1 MAKKVITK
9 KARISVAKKRWY
21 QIQAPKIFNEVVF
34 AETLAQEPESLVGR
48 SVRAN
53 ISNVLRM
60 GKKQSGE
67 LLFRIIEVKGSICY
81 TKLEGMEVLPP
92 HVKRIVK
99 RARSRVDDSFVV
111 ETKDGIKVRLKPM
124 ILVKDK
130 VQHGVLTS
138 LRKGT
143 QDFFGRI
150 AQETEYDEFISRI
163 LMGELYKDVKS
174 ELKKIFPVIAVEMR
188 AFTRL

>member
-9 KARISVAKKRWY
+9 KARISIVKKRWY
-21 QIQAPKIFNEVVF
+21 QVQAPKIFNEFVF
-34 AETLAQEPESLVGR
+34 AETLAAESDSIVGR
-48 SVRAN
+48 SIKTS

-67 LLFRIIEVKGSICY
+67 LVFKIVEVKGNVCLTTLI
-81 TKLEGMEVLPP
+81 GMEVLPP

-99 RARSRVDDSFVV
+99 RAKSRVDDSFVV
-111 ETKDGIKVRLKPM
+111 LTKDNVKVRLKPM
-124 ILVKDK
+124 ILVKSK
-130 VQHGVLTS
+130 VQHGVLTA

-143 QDFFGRI
+143 QDYFIRV
-150 AQETEYDEFISRI
+150 ALEMDYDELINRI
-163 LMGELYKDVKS
+163 LIGDLYRDVKA
-174 ELKKIFPVIAVEMR
+174 ELKKTCPVIAVEMR